1 MKSICGLFWLV
12 FLLNSFLL
20 ADDPIVYSVKKV
32 KVNLSEKPEV
42 DADCWKDV
50 KEINV
55 ALMAQ
60 MIVKPK
66 PEKAETESIK
76 VQILHDGKYI
86 AFRLRWADKEKSEAG
101 KLGEFS
107 DAVALEFPV
116 KDNANPPPIFMGFK
130 DNPVHLFHWRAQYQ
144 YDEEH
149 GKKTIKDIYPNL
161 SYDIYPLDYA
171 DVGSIRNITDAKKEV
186 FSPGVAAGNP
196 QSYPKRAIDEIM
208 AEGFGTSGVR
218 KDHDSIA
225 HGEWKD
231 GEWTVVIARA
241 LNRPDGSVLEE
252 GKSSSFGAAV
262 WQGGLGEV
270 ASRKSL
276 TMTWTP
282 FKLEVK

>member
-1 MKSICGLFWLV
+1 MKKINILLGL
-12 FLLNSFLL
+12 LLLFVCATN
-20 ADDPIVYSVKKV
+20 AEDYSVKKV
-32 KVNLSEKPEV
+32 KADLSKKPEIN
-42 DADCWKDV
+42 ADYWKDV
-50 KEINV
+50 KEIPVN
-55 ALMAQ
+55 LMGQ

-66 PEKAETESIK
+66 SDKVETEK
-76 VQILHDGKYI
+76 VNVKIVHDGKYI
-86 AFRLRWADKEKSEAG
+86 SFRLRWADKEKSEAG

-107 DAVALEFPV
+107 DAIALEFPV
-116 KDNANPPPIFMGFK
+116 KDNANPPPIFMGMK

-144 YDEEH
+144 YDEEN

-171 DVGSIRNITDAKKEV
+171 DVGTIKNITDAKKEV

-196 QSYPKRAIDEIM
+196 QSYPKKAVDEIM

-231 GEWTVVIARA
+231 GEWIVIISRA
-241 LNRPDGSVLEE
+241 LNRPDGSVLVE
-252 GKSSSFGAAV
+252 GKGSSLGIAV
-262 WQGGLGEV
+262 WQGGAGEV
-270 ASRKSL
+270 GSRKSL

-282 FKLEVK
+282 FKLEDK

>member
-1 MKSICGLFWLV
+1 MKKIIFLSGLI
-12 FLLNSFLL
+12 FLFVS
-20 ADDPIVYSVKKV
+20 AIMAEDYSVKKV
-32 KVNLSEKPEV
+32 SADLSKKPEIN
-42 DADCWKDV
+42 AEYWKDV
-50 KEINV
+50 KEIQIN
-55 ALMAQ
+55 LMGQ

-66 PEKAETESIK
+66 PEKTETEKINVK
-76 VQILHDGKYI
+76 IVHDGKYI
-86 AFRLRWADKEKSEAG
+86 SFRLRWSDKEKSEAG

-116 KDNANPPPIFMGFK
+116 KDNANPPPIFMGMK

-144 YDEEH
+144 YDEEN

-171 DVGSIRNITDAKKEV
+171 DTGTIKNITDAKKEV

-196 QSYPKRAIDEIM
+196 QSYPKKAVDEIM

-231 GEWTVVIARA
+231 GEWIVIISRA
-241 LNRPDGSVLEE
+241 LNRPDGSVLEV
-252 GKSSSFGAAV
+252 GKGSSLGVAV
-262 WQGGLGEV
+262 WQGGAGEV
-270 ASRKSL
+270 GARKSL

-282 FKLEVK
+282 FKIEDK